1 MADVKREQ
9 IIIKDSN
16 GEIIFDEKY
25 DNEMLLLKDIQT
37 KVLGR
42 YLIYSKITKNDTTK
56 LKRNEGSTVELINI
70 KSKVLL
76 DLVDRHMLKSFKQ
89 FLKMISQE
97 KYYYIDLIGSKRR
110 VNFDLLDV
118 SPKKKDEKTL
128 MCEFELDDDKNLT
141 KIGQEMLKVF
151 MNVEVKTWNK
161 IFLSRKERFK
171 TTVCCDAKTITI
183 SNFLLRYIDDDINV
197 EQEKYNEMIN
207 TGKKVK

>member
-16 GEIIFDEKY
+16 DEIIFDKKY

-42 YLIYSKITKNDTTK
+42 YLIYSKITKNDITK
-56 LKRNEGSTVELINI
+56 LKRNDGSTVELINI

-76 DLVDRHMLKSFKQ
+76 NLIDRHMLKSFKQ
-89 FLKMISQE
+89 FLKMISKE
-97 KYYYIDLIGSKRR
+97 KYYYIDLIGSKKR
-110 VNFDLLDV
+110 VNFTLLDDL
-118 SPKKKDEKTL
+118 SDRENEKNL
-128 MCEFELDDDKNLT
+128 ICEFELDNDKNLT
-141 KIGQEMLKVF
+141 KTSQEMLKVF
-151 MNVEVKTWNK
+151 MNVEVKVWKK

-171 TTVCCDAKTITI
+171 TTVCCDAKTITV

-207 TGKKVK
+207 IGKKVK

>member
-1 MADVKREQ
+1 MSDVKREQ

-16 GEIIFDEKY
+16 DEIIFDEKY

-56 LKRNEGSTVELINI
+56 LKRNDGSTVELINI

-89 FLKMISQE
+89 FLKMVAKE
-97 KYYYIDLIGSKRR
+97 KYYYIDLIGSKKR
-110 VNFDLLDV
+110 VNFNLLDV
-118 SPKKKDEKTL
+118 SQKKDEKTL

-151 MNVEVKTWNK
+151 MTVEVKIWKK

-197 EQEKYNEMIN
+197 EQDKYNEMIKK
-207 TGKKVK
+207 GKKAK

>member
-42 YLIYSKITKNDTTK
+42 YLIYSKITKNDITK

-97 KYYYIDLIGSKRR
+97 KYYYIDLIGSKKR

-128 MCEFELDDDKNLT
+128 MCEFELDDD
-141 KIGQEMLKVF
+141 I
-151 MNVEVKTWNK
+151 
-161 IFLSRKERFK
+161 
-171 TTVCCDAKTITI
+171 
-183 SNFLLRYIDDDINV
+183 NF